1 MARYTGPKLRL
12 SRRAG
17 MPLGLKFRDEST
29 KGDLERPPGP
39 MHRPRRLTAYGVHL
53 REVQRV
59 KWTYGVL
66 DRPFRRYYRQAV
78 REPGDTGVNLLRLL
92 ERRLDNVVYRLGF
105 ALTRAQ
111 ARQRVVHGHLRVN
124 GRKVT
129 VPSYPVEPG
138 DVIEQAPRNRSR
150 GPILADAA
158 RAKDRPVPAWLAVEE
173 PGRRGRV
180 VSLPGAADLT
190 SPFDMRL
197 VVEFMG
203 R

>member
-17 MPLGLKFRDEST
+17 MPLGLTFRDEAS
-29 KGDLERPPGP
+29 KGDLERPPG
-39 MHRPRRLTAYGVHL
+39 HARRPRRLTAYGIHL

-59 KWTYGVL
+59 KWTYGIL
-66 DRPFRRYYRQAV
+66 DRQFRRYYRQAA
-78 REPGDTGVNLLRLL
+78 REPGDTGVNLLRAL

-111 ARQRVVHGHLRVN
+111 ARQRVVHGHVRVN

-129 VPSYPVEPG
+129 LPSYPVEAG
-138 DVIEQAPRNRSR
+138 DVIEPAPRERSR
-150 GPILADAA
+150 GPISADAA
-158 RAKDRPVPAWLAVEE
+158 RAKDRPVPSWLALEE

-180 VSLPGAADLT
+180 LGLPGAADLA
-190 SPFDMRL
+190 SPFDLRL